1 MRHVLEHG
9 HKKTD
14 RTGTGTL
21 SVFGYQMR
29 SGSCAENK
37 NKERQAGVSGRSDK
51 EAREASRGPAKAGG
65 PEGVETN
72 TWLISLKGVPYKEP
86 EIKKRYEKR
95 GQRIVVACAKTRA
108 ALYIFDTLMDACDEI
123 GMSPSGI
130 RSCIMQKR
138 AEKTGRMRFYYERD
152 YNRLFPEQPLPTKVT
167 KGRIISFV
175 NVTDESGTQTFN
187 KLPDACRHIGI
198 TKSRFYK
205 ECKRQGGTRSPE
217 INGRTVEVIYR

>member
-1 MRHVLEHG
+1 MR
-9 HKKTD
+9 
-14 RTGTGTL
+14 GTTHNETQGP
-21 SVFGYQMR
+21 
-29 SGSCAENK
+29 GSPA
-37 NKERQAGVSGRSDK
+37 SIPGRGNE
-51 EAREASRGPAKAGG
+51 EARKASRGPSKASG

-72 TWLISLKGVPYKEP
+72 TWLISLKGIPYKEP
-86 EIKKRYEKR
+86 EIKKRYEER

-123 GMSPSGI
+123 GMMPSGI
-130 RSCIMQKR
+130 RSCLVQKR
-138 AEKTGRMRFYYERD
+138 PEKTGRMCFYYEKD
-152 YNRLFPEQPLPTKVT
+152 YKRLFPEQPLPTKGM
-167 KGRIISFV
+167 KGRIISFI

-198 TKSRFYK
+198 TKLRFYQ